1 MPVSNPGFPPSSF
14 WGLGCGTVFGG
25 LSLNGYTG
33 DAPTVTDMER
43 MKTRNLLFALIAGL
57 AIIAAACSSTSE
69 IGPSGSTVPSK
80 LEIAP
85 SFSVP
90 TSDGGEF
97 SLSEHIANDGRP
109 IFLNLWASWCFP
121 CREEM
126 PAIDRSAQEFPD
138 VAFLGVSVQDSR
150 SDAEAFAEEI
160 GVTYLLGFD
169 EENEVDSAY
178 KPLGLPAS
186 YLISG
191 DGVIVERIFGKVT
204 EEDLAEKFATHF
216 NL

>member
-1 MPVSNPGFPPSSF
+1 M
-14 WGLGCGTVFGG
+14 
-25 LSLNGYTG
+25 
-33 DAPTVTDMER
+33 DMER
-43 MKTRNLLFALIAGL
+43 VKTRSLLYALIAGV
-57 AIIAAACSSTSE
+57 AIIATACSSTSE
-69 IGPSGSTVPSK
+69 AASSASTVPSK

-97 SLSEHIANDGRP
+97 TLSEQIANDGRP

-126 PAIDRSAQEFPD
+126 PAIDRSSQDFPD

-169 EENEVDSAY
+169 EENKVDSAY
-178 KPLGLPAS
+178 MPLGLPAS
-186 YLISG
+186 YLISS

-216 NL
+216 GL